1 MTMRAQFSCHLS
13 ASLKKENQGEVEQI
27 GLQSYGRLPSAN
39 VQLLPPSFSKGRTR
53 RERCWWDASSAVHQG
68 ADACTGIARRRTVSA
83 RCTLLLHGCEE
94 EGTRIRIWMG
104 IGGPTAAWACLHGTL
119 IGALITPP
127 LHPKLGAPT
136 LKSGPAVHVSGRPT
150 GPAR

>member
-1 MTMRAQFSCHLS
+1 MKTMRAQFSCHLS

-68 ADACTGIARRRTVSA
+68 G
-83 RCTLLLHGCEE
+83 RCMHRHRQAAHG
-94 EGTRIRIWMG
+94 EGTLHFTPTWVRR
-104 IGGPTAAWACLHGTL
+104 GGDTYPYLDGVGGLRAWACLHGTL
-119 IGALITPP
+119 IGALIEYSSLLPCIRSLGRRPLTP
-127 LHPKLGAPT
+127 
-136 LKSGPAVHVSGRPT
+136 GPRVT
-150 GPAR
+150 

>member
-53 RERCWWDASSAVHQG
+53 RERCWWDASSAGHQG
-68 ADACTGIARRRTVSA
+68 GQCMHRHRQAAHGE
-83 RCTLLLHGCEE
+83 CTLHFTWVRRGGDTYPYLDGGRGAYGRLGMSAWDFDW
-94 EGTRIRIWMG
+94 RIDYSSLASEAR
-104 IGGPTAAWACLHGTL
+104 
-119 IGALITPP
+119 GADP
-127 LHPKLGAPT
+127 
-136 LKSGPAVHVSGRPT
+136 
-150 GPAR
+150 